1 MKILKNKIVVAAI
14 CFVVAGLIAFII
26 VPSQKKPDGAVEVIK
41 VSENIS
47 ANTKITEDML
57 KEVAVSSDSVPDTAL
72 KDKKYIVG
80 KYAKVN
86 LYTEDFIVDEK
97 LSSIN
102 MENKLYDL
110 EEGEKA
116 ISITPK
122 TLSKSVSGN
131 LLIGDVVQIYGY
143 DTQNKQMNPN
153 SGKWYFEVVAIDNSK
168 SENVSGADLESTSD
182 IVPAAITIKVNSDE
196 QIQSIVEMEMNNDI
210 QVVFAGRGE
219 TAKKLLY

>member
-41 VSENIS
+41 VSENIL

-72 KDKKYIVG
+72 KDKKDIVG

-86 LYTEDFIVDEK
+86 LYTEDFIIDEK
-97 LSSIN
+97 LRSIN

>member
-41 VSENIS
+41 VSENIL

-72 KDKKYIVG
+72 KDKKDIVG

>member
-41 VSENIS
+41 VSENIL

-72 KDKKYIVG
+72 QDKKDIVG

>member
-41 VSENIS
+41 VSENIL

-72 KDKKYIVG
+72 KDKKDIVG

-168 SENVSGADLESTSD
+168 SENVSGANLESTSD

>member
-1 MKILKNKIVVAAI
+1 MKILKNKIVIAAI

-41 VSENIS
+41 VSENIL

-72 KDKKYIVG
+72 KDKKDIVG

>member
-41 VSENIS
+41 VSENIL

-72 KDKKYIVG
+72 KDKKDIVG

-86 LYTEDFIVDEK
+86 LYTEDFIIDEK

>member
-41 VSENIS
+41 VSENIL

-72 KDKKYIVG
+72 KDKKDIVG

-182 IVPAAITIKVNSDE
+182 IVPAAITIKINSDE

-210 QVVFAGRGE
+210 QVVFAG
-219 TAKKLLY
+219 